1 MELRLD
7 GALQASTEAE
17 RDAEQ
22 NTRPLTSPHLDRG
35 AGHDR
40 ARHAEPNRTF
50 RMIRSPSALGK
61 TASSRSGTWQSVDSC
76 LENEEAPDDVEG
88 F

>member
-22 NTRPLTSPHLDRG
+22 NTHPLTSPHLDRG

-40 ARHAEPNRTF
+40 ARHAEPN
-50 RMIRSPSALGK
+50 
-61 TASSRSGTWQSVDSC
+61 V
-76 LENEEAPDDVEG
+76 PDDQEPERTREN
-88 F
+88 